1 MQVGWPDTDFHC
13 VAVARNIKGGE
24 AGRAKIYSHPY
35 EFGRGEDMEVAPF
48 PTVTTYD
55 LKVLRFMREHASD
68 GAFFWNTGCDHT
80 VTTDPATI
88 NSYREWGDKTD
99 LLKP

>member
-1 MQVGWPDTDFHC
+1 
-13 VAVARNIKGGE
+13 
-24 AGRAKIYSHPY
+24 
-35 EFGRGEDMEVAPF
+35 MEVAPF

-68 GAFFWNTGCDHT
+68 GAYFWNTGCDHT